1 MNILIISKNIG
12 MSICLLSFT
21 MCLSRGLSLKF
32 FQSCSIHNIVH
43 WTRKN
48 MDRQTVMRQK
58 STRLF
63 VCAFVV
69 MAPVHRACFL
79 VFLLCQEDKEM
90 YDSCI
95 LLRIPLTTHFLS
107 SSPLINSWG
116 KHSRH
121 NWVIFQSCKIMVD
134 STVVGSNPN
143 VSNISKSSNHTH
155 YSKSQIFLQKF
166 NFDKT
171 PTFSPKKFFDNFS
184 REVVKS

>member
-1 MNILIISKNIG
+1 
-12 MSICLLSFT
+12 
-21 MCLSRGLSLKF
+21 
-32 FQSCSIHNIVH
+32 
-43 WTRKN
+43 

-107 SSPLINSWG
+107 SIPLINSWR

-171 PTFSPKKFFDNFS
+171 PTFSRVFHSNFFLTIFLVKSKLSTAKKSKTTTFSQVFHPKKVDSFLEKSKLNFWTKN
-184 REVVKS
+184 EDFE

>member
-1 MNILIISKNIG
+1 
-12 MSICLLSFT
+12 
-21 MCLSRGLSLKF
+21 
-32 FQSCSIHNIVH
+32 
-43 WTRKN
+43 

-69 MAPVHRACFL
+69 MAAPVHRACFL

-107 SSPLINSWG
+107 SIPLINSWG

-121 NWVIFQSCKIMVD
+121 NWVIFQTCKIMLNPSVD
-134 STVVGSNPN
+134 STLSNY
-143 VSNISKSSNHTH
+143 SELKSCGFKSNHTIRNLH
-155 YSKSQIFLQKF
+155 FLFKNSTLISRKNCRF
-166 NFDKT
+166 FGVKTRENVVVLDFLAVDNFDFTRKI
-171 PTFSPKKFFDNFS
+171 
-184 REVVKS
+184 VK